1 MAPPLIMDC
10 LSAGHSPAE
19 FDAYA
24 ADYDAGMDN
33 PLKKRLGS
41 DAASFVEVKVDWLLG
56 TMRRRPQLD
65 PWCAEHDSSI
75 MDAVREPSRM
85 YCDSAD
91 MKAPWPA
98 ATSRS
103 RCWPKPGGV
112 GPEARCQ
119 AVR

>member
-1 MAPPLIMDC
+1 MDC

-56 TMRRRPQLD
+56 AMRRRPQLD
-65 PWCAEHDSSI
+65 P
-75 MDAVREPSRM
+75 SRGNTTPRLWM
-85 YCDSAD
+85 RCGNLHGCI
-91 MKAPWPA
+91 
-98 ATSRS
+98 AT
-103 RCWPKPGGV
+103 
-112 GPEARCQ
+112 ARI
-119 AVR
+119 